1 MIIQHQGNNE
11 LPAGEV
17 DVNLY
22 QGDDLIFLKDYMQT
36 RFMNYDDKAFT
47 MGLSVEAVRNGRQSS
62 TNTDLN
68 YHIESGSYFSV
79 ATVASKSISG
89 SGATATCTITI
100 NQTAVNG
107 VYLCPGE
114 KNQLVFLADG
124 VTQAFVREKTAST
137 SSPTATLLLASG
149 VDETIDWATA
159 ITAGDQLGF
168 YSQISSPGN
177 TEFLT
182 GQTFNDTRYLT
193 EIMEV
198 QTSTPVITSYMANS
212 RFQIPE
218 QGVLNGSKPYAI
230 DRIMAEL
237 LPIHEIRKSFHMV
250 WGTGK
255 SYIDADGNTIK
266 TSQGFYS
273 LANTFGQN
281 FDIAPQSMVLADWD
295 NVCASLIARQGG
307 PEVLVWCGHRLD
319 NAIDKMIRPTMVNGG
334 VVYSYFNSEGNT
346 LSEDEGRSRAIDYGY
361 GSFRYN
367 NFSFHKK
374 QLTEAN
380 HPFVTDIANDPLGV
394 KANSGVLIPV
404 SGGMSSDAS
413 GQNVFVPSWEV
424 LYKPGRTEVDGSMQ
438 RLRVYDKL
446 PVNFSKERFQR
457 AMYENYAL
465 RAFRAL
471 KFTSI
476 TGVAG

>member
-36 RFMNYDDKAFT
+36 RFMNYDDKAYT

-68 YHIESGSYFSV
+68 YHIESGSFFSF
-79 ATVASKSISG
+79 ATVAAKSISG

-100 NQTAVNG
+100 NQTNQNG
-107 VYLCPGE
+107 VYLCPGQE
-114 KNQLVFLADG
+114 NQLTFLSDG
-124 VTQAFVREKTAST
+124 ITQAFVREKTAST
-137 SSPTATLLLASG
+137 SSPTATLVLASA
-149 VDETIDWATA
+149 VDETINWSTA
-159 ITAGDQLGF
+159 VNVGDKLGF

-193 EIMEV
+193 GTMEV
-198 QTSTPVITSYMANS
+198 QTGSPVVTSYMANS

-255 SYIDADGNTIK
+255 PYVDKNGNTIQ

-281 FDIAPQSMVLADWD
+281 FDIAPQSMVLSDFD
-295 NVCASLIARQGG
+295 NICASLVQRQAGD
-307 PEVLVWCGHRLD
+307 EVLLWCGHRLD

-334 VVYSYFNSEGNT
+334 VVYSYFKAEGANDLRSASE
-346 LSEDEGRSRAIDYGY
+346 RAIDYGY
-361 GSFRYN
+361 GSFKYN

-374 QLTEAN
+374 ALTEAN
-380 HPFVTDIANDPLGV
+380 HPFVTDIGGDPLGV
-394 KANSGVLIPV
+394 KANSGILIPV
-404 SGGMSSDAS
+404 SGGMTSDG

-424 LYKPGRTEVDGSMQ
+424 LYKPGITQVDGSMQ

-446 PVNFSKERFQR
+446 PVNFNKERWQR
-457 AMYENYAL
+457 AMFENYAL
-465 RAFRAL
+465 RAFRAM

-476 TGVAG
+476 TGVAA